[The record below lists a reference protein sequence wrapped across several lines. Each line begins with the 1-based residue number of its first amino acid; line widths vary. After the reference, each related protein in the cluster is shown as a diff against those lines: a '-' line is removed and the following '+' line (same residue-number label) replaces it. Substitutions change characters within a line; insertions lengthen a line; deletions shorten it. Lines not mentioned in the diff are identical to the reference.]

1 MRNKTIAVILA
12 LQLGSAQAAAPV
24 TTAAVVPPDWAERT
38 APRAA
43 MTSKLIKESV
53 TQAIAE
59 HDAEAKQNAE
69 PIRRH
74 EHDTFRGTPQDNFAR
89 KMEEAVVPGCLRP
102 DGLKNQP
109 TGIGPFQLVGL
120 LALPMVAVAKLRGKC
135 N

>member
-1 MRNKTIAVILA
+1 MRNETIAVILA
-12 LQLGSAQAAAPV
+12 LQLGSAQAATPV
-24 TTAAVVPPDWAERT
+24 VAPDWAERT
-38 APRAA
+38 ATPAA
-43 MTSKLIKESV
+43 ISSKLIKQSV
-53 TQAIAE
+53 SQAIAE

-74 EHDTFRGTPQDNFAR
+74 EHDTFRGTAQDNFAR

-102 DGLKNQP
+102 DGLKHQP

-120 LALPMVAVAKLRGKC
+120 MALPMLAVAKLRGKC

>member
-24 TTAAVVPPDWAERT
+24 VAPDWAERT
-38 APRAA
+38 APRARLD
-43 MTSKLIKESV
+43 SKLIQQSV
-53 TQAIAE
+53 SQAIAE
-59 HDAEAKQNAE
+59 HDAEAKQHAE

-74 EHDTFRGTPQDNFAR
+74 EHDTFRGTPQDAFAK

-120 LALPMVAVAKLRGKC
+120 LALPMVAVAKWRGKC